1 MFTYWKGYEI
11 DGSSTTY
18 NIVIPQQELIV
29 EVLRYI
35 MSLKIIDRNENIN
48 ISYSETSDKLWKKE
62 VIKNDIYKFEES
74 EKIFGDE
81 NKVYNYKKPKII
93 PFYYAESFDI
103 WIGVSFYDQEKTVED
118 YEPEGLIF
126 NEKALVAN
134 MNNL

>member
-74 EKIFGDE
+74 EKILRAE
-81 NKVYNYKKPKII
+81 NKVYNYKKPTIS

>member
-1 MFTYWKGYEI
+1 MEYNPLFFCLIFIYFIIYCHLIQLTLERTKFLLTFT
-11 DGSSTTY
+11 
-18 NIVIPQQELIV
+18 
-29 EVLRYI
+29 
-35 MSLKIIDRNENIN
+35 
-48 ISYSETSDKLWKKE
+48 TSDKLWKKE

-74 EKIFGDE
+74 EKILRAE
-81 NKVYNYKKPKII
+81 NKVYNYKKPTIS